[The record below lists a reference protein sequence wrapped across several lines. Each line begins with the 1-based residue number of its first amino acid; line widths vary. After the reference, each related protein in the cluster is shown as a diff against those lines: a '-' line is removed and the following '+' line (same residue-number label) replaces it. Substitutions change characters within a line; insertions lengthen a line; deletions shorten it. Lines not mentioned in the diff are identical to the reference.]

1 MTFISAVIF
10 ISVSEFLFFFKNKLS
25 LYAAYLRKRDI
36 HMKFLEK
43 LLIIQKNDWSF
54 NILGTFM
61 VLVSRV
67 FIILTTLKELPF

>member
-10 ISVSEFLFFFKNKLS
+10 ISVSEFLFFCKNKLS
-25 LYAAYLRKRDI
+25 VYAVYLRKRDI

-67 FIILTTLKELPF
+67 LFFLTTLKELSF